1 MKKFSITTI
10 MVGILFSQ
18 PTNAIFGTK
27 LNLKQGKYK
36 ETKKILILK

>member
-1 MKKFSITTI
+1 MKKFFITTI

-27 LNLKQGKYK
+27 LNLKQ
-36 ETKKILILK
+36 ENIKKQRKF